1 VDSATEVK
9 YAGVVVGRAVPL
21 RDRDDAGLF
30 LLFAEPLPV
39 GTPVWLKIEDAER
52 TGRVTEVVESADP
65 NLAGMRLRFGAE
77 QEGPRSSPRPMARAA
92 APAAAAAPVAAAP
105 VTAAPIAAAP
115 VPAAPIAAAPVAA
128 APVVA
133 VPAAEASGSDVEAES
148 PAAEAHDLEATTA
161 GEAGA
166 HADPSAGGAVPST
179 VEGDGGSTGGSG
191 KRRRRRR

>member
-1 VDSATEVK
+1 
-9 YAGVVVGRAVPL
+9 VVVGRAVPL

-52 TGRVTEVVESADP
+52 TARVTEVVESADP
-65 NLAGMRLRFGAE
+65 NLAGMRLRFRAE
-77 QEGPRSSPRPMARAA
+77 QEGARSSPRPMARAA

-105 VTAAPIAAAP
+105 VS
-115 VPAAPIAAAPVAA
+115 A

-133 VPAAEASGSDVEAES
+133 APVVAAPAAEASGSDVDAES
-148 PAAEAHDLEATTA
+148 PAAEAHDVEAAPAPA
-161 GEAGA
+161 GDAGA
-166 HADPSAGGAVPST
+166 HADPSAGGAVASA

-191 KRRRRRR
+191 KRRRRRK